1 MQFQVSA
8 IYLFVIAFSMCSFY
22 DALASNTCTNVLLL
36 PVTMF
41 VSASPI
47 PSLVVARLPEP
58 VDSPLAPIDVEARM
72 PKYIG
77 DSPFAPLDAEARSI
91 PEPRLEA
98 DDVVEARTPEVS
110 SS

>member
-8 IYLFVIAFSMCSFY
+8 IYLFVIAFM
-22 DALASNTCTNVLLL
+22 
-36 PVTMF
+36 TMF

-98 DDVVEARTPEVS
+98 DDVVEARTPEVENPELRS
-110 SS
+110 CGRWACI